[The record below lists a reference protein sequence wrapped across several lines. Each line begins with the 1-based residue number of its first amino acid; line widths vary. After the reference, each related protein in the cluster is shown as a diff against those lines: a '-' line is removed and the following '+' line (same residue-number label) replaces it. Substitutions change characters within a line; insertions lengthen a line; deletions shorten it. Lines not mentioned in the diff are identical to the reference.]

1 MHDSGICL
9 ISRDYTNN
17 QANVDLF
24 SGFLSAIFS
33 FAREV
38 ANDVLREIKMEHQH
52 IFYESRGDILISI
65 VTENGITR
73 ENLKPLFE
81 EVFDQFFQKY
91 NDLLF
96 HNIISR
102 DQFLTFKTDIDQ
114 ILANGGIMEQVLLIN
129 VN

>member
-9 ISRDYTNN
+9 ISRDYTDN
-17 QANVDLF
+17 QANFDLF

-38 ANDVLREIKMEHQH
+38 ANDSLREIRMEHQH

-65 VTENGITR
+65 VAENGITR
-73 ENLKPLFE
+73 ENLKPIFE
-81 EVFDQFFQKY
+81 ELFNQFSQKY

-96 HNIISR
+96 HNIITR
-102 DQFLTFKTDIDQ
+102 DHFLTFKTDIDH
-114 ILANGGIMEQVLLIN
+114 ILANGEIMEQVLLVN